1 MVVFEKILEFLKRNW
16 IRMLVSFVIGLI
28 LMVIY
33 NASYASTG
41 ANSWGSLE
49 YYRDGAFIAFMFI
62 LGMGLLSL
70 LSFFGSF
77 DIFAF
82 YPTRRKKEDGKKEN
96 FGEFVER
103 KNLERGKFDFS
114 FISYIIIAL
123 VYVTFSL
130 VLYFV
135 LKG

>member
-49 YYRDGAFIAFMFI
+49 YYRDGAFIAFMVLVAI
-62 LGMGLLSL
+62 GLLAAISQ
-70 LSFFGSF
+70 FGLF

-82 YPTRRKKEDGKKEN
+82 YPTRKKKEDGKKET

-103 KNLERGKFDFS
+103 KNLERGKFDLFFLS
-114 FISYIIIAL
+114 YIFISL
-123 VYVTFSL
+123 VYAIFSII
-130 VLYFV
+130 LYCT
-135 LKG
+135 LL